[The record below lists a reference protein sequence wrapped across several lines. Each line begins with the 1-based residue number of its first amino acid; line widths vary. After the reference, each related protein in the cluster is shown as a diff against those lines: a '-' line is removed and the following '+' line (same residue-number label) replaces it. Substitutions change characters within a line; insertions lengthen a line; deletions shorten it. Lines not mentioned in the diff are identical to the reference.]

1 MNFKMA
7 RDGWELVPAEDLN
20 AAHPETFQ
28 IPAREKRESL
38 APGDGAKLLFDIETR
53 EEGRVVDRGV
63 DRMWVIVKTRTE
75 RGYIGVLD
83 SDPGAAE
90 NLRLR
95 EGDSVT
101 FGPEHI
107 ADIATPPRQYVIK
120 KYGASFFDE

>member
-1 MNFKMA
+1 
-7 RDGWELVPAEDLN
+7 
-20 AAHPETFQ
+20 
-28 IPAREKRESL
+28 
-38 APGDGAKLLFDIETR
+38 
-53 EEGRVVDRGV
+53 
-63 DRMWVIVKTRTE
+63 MWVIVKARNE

-101 FGPEHI
+101 FRPEHI
-107 ADIATPPRQYVIK
+107 ADIATPEHQYVIK